1 MDRIECV
8 VIGAGVVGL
17 AVARA
22 MAARGREVIVLEA
35 GEAVGI
41 GTSSR
46 NSEVIHA
53 GLYYPRG
60 SLKAELCVRGRA
72 MLYEYCDGH
81 GVPYN
86 RCGKLLVAT
95 ARNQLPQLAAIQQ
108 KAVENGVLD
117 LVRVSGADAM
127 ALEPHLHCVEAM
139 LSPQTGIID
148 SHQFML
154 ALQGD
159 AERDGAT
166 VAFHT
171 PVTQIDA
178 RDRCFIVETGGDAPL
193 RFQADC
199 VINSAGLFANDIA
212 RRIRGLDARH
222 VPPLYFAK
230 GNYFSV
236 SGRTPFDRLIYPMP
250 NEAGLGVHLTIDMG
264 GQAKFGPDV
273 EWIQKI
279 DYSVDAQRA
288 TGFYA
293 AIRAYWPDLPD
304 DALQPAYAGIRP
316 KLSGP
321 GQPAAD
327 FIIQGRAAHGV
338 AGLVNLF
345 GIESPGLT
353 ASLAIAE
360 KVARM
365 LSVS

>member
-1 MDRIECV
+1 MDQIECV
-8 VIGAGVVGL
+8 VIGAGAVGL

-22 MAARGREVIVLEA
+22 LAARGREVIVLEA
-35 GEAVGI
+35 GEAIGV

-60 SLKAELCVRGRA
+60 SLKADLCVRGRA
-72 MLYEYCDGH
+72 MLYDYCDARGI
-81 GVPYN
+81 PYS

-95 ARNQLPQLAAIQQ
+95 ARNQVAQLAVIQQ
-108 KAVENGVLD
+108 KATENGVAGL
-117 LVRVSGADAM
+117 LRLSGAEAM
-127 ALEPHLHCVEAM
+127 SMEPQLQCVEAV
-139 LSPQTGIID
+139 LSPETGIID
-148 SHQFML
+148 SHQYML

-159 AERDGAT
+159 AERDGA
-166 VAFHT
+166 VIAFHT
-171 PVTQIDA
+171 PVTDIDA
-178 RDRCFIVETGGDAPL
+178 RDGCFIVETGGEAPM
-193 RFQADC
+193 RFQAQC
-199 VINSAGLFANDIA
+199 VVNSAGLHANQLA
-212 RRIRGLDARH
+212 RNIHGLDARH

-250 NEAGLGVHLTIDMG
+250 NDAGLGVHLTIDMG

-273 EWIQKI
+273 EWVQKI
-279 DYSVDAQRA
+279 DYSVDARRA

-327 FIIQGRAAHGV
+327 FVIQGRAAHGV
-338 AGLVNLF
+338 VGLVNLF

-360 KVARM
+360 KVASM
-365 LSVS
+365 LSV

>member
-1 MDRIECV
+1 MDRIECL

-72 MLYEYCDGH
+72 MLYEYCEAR
-81 GVPYN
+81 GVPYS

-95 ARNQLPQLAAIQQ
+95 ARNQLPQLAVIQH
-108 KAVENGVLD
+108 KAMENGVTD
-117 LVRVSGADAM
+117 LVHVSGAEAM
-127 ALEPHLHCVEAM
+127 AMEPQLQCVEAV
-139 LSPQTGIID
+139 LSPQTGIVD

-159 AERDGAT
+159 AERDGAI

-171 PVTQIDA
+171 PVTDIDA
-178 RDRCFIVETGGDAPL
+178 RDGCFIVETGGEAPMS
-193 RFQADC
+193 FQADC
-199 VINSAGLFANDIA
+199 VVNSAGLYANQIA
-212 RRIRGLDARH
+212 RNIRGLDVWY

-236 SGRTPFDRLIYPMP
+236 SGRTPFERLIYPMP

-279 DYSVDAQRA
+279 DYAVDPQRA
-288 TGFYA
+288 SSFYA
-293 AIRAYWPDLPD
+293 AIRAYWPNLPD

-327 FIIQGRAAHGV
+327 FVIQGRAAHGM

-365 LSVS
+365 LLR

>member
-1 MDRIECV
+1 M

-72 MLYEYCDGH
+72 MLYEYCDAH

-117 LVRVSGADAM
+117 LVRVSGAEAM

-293 AIRAYWPDLPD
+293 AIRAYWPDLSD

>member
-72 MLYEYCDGH
+72 MLYEYCDAH

-108 KAVENGVLD
+108 KALENGVTD
-117 LVRVSGADAM
+117 LVRISGAEAT
-127 ALEPHLHCVEAM
+127 ALEPHLQCVEAM
-139 LSPQTGIID
+139 FSPQTGIID

-159 AERDGAT
+159 AERDGANI
-166 VAFHT
+166 AFHT
-171 PVTQIDA
+171 PVTQVDA
-178 RDRCFIVETGGDAPL
+178 RDRCFIVETGGEAPL

-212 RRIRGLDARH
+212 RRIRGLDPRH

-327 FIIQGRAAHGV
+327 FVIQGRAAHGV

-365 LSVS
+365 LSV

>member
-17 AVARA
+17 AIARA

-35 GEAVGI
+35 SEAVGT

-72 MLYEYCDGH
+72 MLYEFCDAH

-108 KAVENGVLD
+108 KAVENGVTD
-117 LVRVSGADAM
+117 LIRMSAAEAM

-159 AERDGAT
+159 AERDGAS

-212 RRIRGLDARH
+212 RRISGLDPRH

-250 NEAGLGVHLTIDMG
+250 NEAGLGVHLTVDMG

-273 EWIQKI
+273 EWVQKI
-279 DYSVDAQRA
+279 DYSVDTHRA

-304 DALQPAYAGIRP
+304 NALQPAYAGIRP

-327 FIIQGRAAHGV
+327 FVIQGRAAHGV

-365 LSVS
+365 LSV